1 LVAATPGGLLGASSL
16 LAPALRTRVEPLS
29 PSGPSGRLRCG
40 HEARPKWLIPRLCHP
55 QIRLPPRPHEARQ
68 TPLREGRTAS
78 FDALVLI
85 DFGLARAFYTADGHI
100 SMRKHQGRAGTA
112 RYASMNTHRGLTQ
125 SRRDDLE
132 SIGYL
137 LVFLHRGRL
146 PWQGVRAAS
155 RKEKHL
161 RICEAKART
170 SLPELCAAMPGM
182 LEYLQYV
189 RNLGFDA
196 DPDYEYLRR
205 LFLQQ
210 GHTAPADWAGQEHL
224 PPRAASAPRLDR
236 AGGDNRPPP
245 PHQES
250 TDSAVRALAPM
261 TPALEAVH
269 ETMTTSGE
277 ATAYEQPASAAAFLS
292 APQQR
297 NSPRAVV
304 SQHALPHVPAVSK
317 RKRGLGGSES

>member
-1 LVAATPGGLLGASSL
+1 M
-16 LAPALRTRVEPLS
+16 
-29 PSGPSGRLRCG
+29 
-40 HEARPKWLIPRLCHP
+40 
-55 QIRLPPRPHEARQ
+55 
-68 TPLREGRTAS
+68 
-78 FDALVLI
+78 LI

-210 GHTAPADWAGQEHL
+210 GT
-224 PPRAASAPRLDR
+224 
-236 AGGDNRPPP
+236 PPP
-245 PHQES
+245 PIGQGRSICHLARPLRRGS
-250 TDSAVRALAPM
+250 T
-261 TPALEAVH
+261 
-269 ETMTTSGE
+269 
-277 ATAYEQPASAAAFLS
+277 EQGVITGH
-292 APQQR
+292 R
-297 NSPRAVV
+297 NRIRSRPT
-304 SQHALPHVPAVSK
+304 LPPEPW
-317 RKRGLGGSES
+317 RP

>member
-1 LVAATPGGLLGASSL
+1 MVAATPGGLLGASSL

-29 PSGPSGRLRCG
+29 RSGPSGRLRCG

-224 PPRAASAPRLDR
+224 PPRAASAPRTKM
-236 AGGDNRPPP
+236 PPG
-245 PHQES
+245 
-250 TDSAVRALAPM
+250 RLATCPL
-261 TPALEAVH
+261 TYTNYLEANRCPQRGVGPRSPLPKPGRRLLSTLLSH
-269 ETMTTSGE
+269 FYPGEFTMT
-277 ATAYEQPASAAAFLS
+277 QAALLKS
-292 APQQR
+292 
-297 NSPRAVV
+297 
-304 SQHALPHVPAVSK
+304 SQ
-317 RKRGLGGSES
+317 LGPPY

>member
-1 LVAATPGGLLGASSL
+1 MGSCGVAVRP
-16 LAPALRTRVEPLS
+16 
-29 PSGPSGRLRCG
+29 GPSGSSR
-40 HEARPKWLIPRLCHP
+40 AFCHL
-55 QIRLPPRPHEARQ
+55 QIRLPPRPHEAKEAK
-68 TPLREGRTAS
+68 PREGRTAS
-78 FDALVLI
+78 FDALMVI

-100 SMRKHQGRAGTA
+100 AMRKHQGRAGTA

-161 RICEAKART
+161 KICEAKART
-170 SLPELCAAMPGM
+170 PLPELCASMPGM

-189 RNLGFDA
+189 RKLGFDS

-205 LFLQQ
+205 LFPQQ
-210 GHTAPADWAGQEHL
+210 GHTVPADWAGQDHL
-224 PPRAASAPRLDR
+224 PRATASASRLER
-236 AGGDNRPPP
+236 PVGDHRPPP
-245 PHQES
+245 PRQES
-250 TDSAVRALAPM
+250 TDSAVRAL
-261 TPALEAVH
+261 TPALEAIH
-269 ETMTTSGE
+269 ETVTTSGE
-277 ATAYEQPASAAAFLS
+277 ATVCERPASAAALS
-292 APQQR
+292 APPQR
-297 NSPRAVV
+297 NSPRTAALSPRAVL

-317 RKRGLGGSES
+317 RKRGLGGSEQ

>member
-1 LVAATPGGLLGASSL
+1 
-16 LAPALRTRVEPLS
+16 
-29 PSGPSGRLRCG
+29 
-40 HEARPKWLIPRLCHP
+40 
-55 QIRLPPRPHEARQ
+55 
-68 TPLREGRTAS
+68 
-78 FDALVLI
+78 
-85 DFGLARAFYTADGHI
+85 
-100 SMRKHQGRAGTA
+100 
-112 RYASMNTHRGLTQ
+112 MNTHRGMTQ

-161 RICEAKART
+161 KICEAKAHT
-170 SLPELCAAMPGM
+170 PLPELCAAMPGM

-189 RNLGFDA
+189 RKLGFDA

-210 GHTAPADWAGQEHL
+210 GHTVPADWVGQAHL
-224 PPRAASAPRLDR
+224 PRAASAPRLDR
-236 AGGDNRPPP
+236 PGSGGGDNRPPP
-245 PHQES
+245 LHQES
-250 TDSAVRALAPM
+250 ADSAARAL
-261 TPALEAVH
+261 TPALEAIH

-277 ATAYEQPASAAAFLS
+277 ATAYERPASAAALS

-297 NSPRAVV
+297 NSPRAV
-304 SQHALPHVPAVSK
+304 SIQNALPLVPAVSK
-317 RKRGLGGSES
+317 RKRGLGGSE

>member
-1 LVAATPGGLLGASSL
+1 MV
-16 LAPALRTRVEPLS
+16 
-29 PSGPSGRLRCG
+29 
-40 HEARPKWLIPRLCHP
+40 
-55 QIRLPPRPHEARQ
+55 
-68 TPLREGRTAS
+68 
-78 FDALVLI
+78 I

-100 SMRKHQGRAGTA
+100 AMRKHQGRAGTA

-161 RICEAKART
+161 KICEAKART
-170 SLPELCAAMPGM
+170 PLPELCASMPGM

-189 RNLGFDA
+189 RKLGFDS

-210 GHTAPADWAGQEHL
+210 GHTVPADWAGQDHL
-224 PPRAASAPRLDR
+224 PRAAASAPRLER
-236 AGGDNRPPP
+236 PGGGDHRPPP
-245 PHQES
+245 PRQES
-250 TDSAVRALAPM
+250 TDSAVRAL
-261 TPALEAVH
+261 TPALEAIH
-269 ETMTTSGE
+269 ETVTTSGE
-277 ATAYEQPASAAAFLS
+277 ATVCERPASAAALS
-292 APQQR
+292 APPQR
-297 NSPRAVV
+297 NSPRTAALSPRAVL

-317 RKRGLGGSES
+317 RKRGLGGSEQ

>member
-1 LVAATPGGLLGASSL
+1 MAATPGGLLGASSL
-16 LAPALRTRVEPLS
+16 LAPALHTRVEPLS
-29 PSGPSGRLRCG
+29 RSGPSGRLRCG

-205 LFLQQ
+205 LFLQE
-210 GHTAPADWAGQEHL
+210 GHTAPADWAGLEHL